1 MKTLPLFFLL
11 LIFSVNA
18 PSADISLS
26 QLSKQFPDLKIT
38 GTIINEKGEVIPFAD
53 VALLDHTKKVIFLG
67 QSDPSGRFV
76 IENAPEGTYKIVLSR
91 LGCQTKEYDI
101 TVSPKETELGELI
114 LEEGIAL
121 QEATITAERSYISS
135 KVDRLVYSVEDDP
148 EARTSNILHI
158 MKKIPYVNVDI
169 VSEKIEVFGEESGFV
184 ILVDG
189 KENVMF
195 SADNQYVSK
204 MLKANRIKEIELVTS
219 PDGKYLKN
227 TAVLNIVTKSSL
239 PDGIMAQISTGFNTD
254 LWVTPE
260 IDFTSKIN
268 KLIYNLQYSYNYS
281 DRYGS
286 KTQTGIKY
294 DNNTAYDRLEQTSR
308 NDPQPSETHR
318 GGIKASYDFNENN
331 LLYADFNFSTN
342 NHSGILTTNE
352 HLYNNDIPVK
362 DIQSSTRT
370 GNNHF
375 SYSGKI
381 NYQYTSPDKKS
392 VITASYLI
400 DNKKDRATDDYCQSK
415 L

>member
-1 MKTLPLFFLL
+1 M
-11 LIFSVNA
+11 
-18 PSADISLS
+18 
-26 QLSKQFPDLKIT
+26 
-38 GTIINEKGEVIPFAD
+38 
-53 VALLDHTKKVIFLG
+53 
-67 QSDPSGRFV
+67 
-76 IENAPEGTYKIVLSR
+76 
-91 LGCQTKEYDI
+91 
-101 TVSPKETELGELI
+101 ELGELI

-135 KVDRLVYSVEDDP
+135 K
-148 EARTSNILHI
+148 
-158 MKKIPYVNVDI
+158 VDI